1 MQRINR
7 FLLGIAIVFNFFGL
21 APSAWAAYT
30 LDFGDSVVINIRDVP
45 QYSGTFPLQPDG
57 MIVIP
62 HLDEFLVRGL
72 SVKQV
77 QERVTRRLSAV
88 IHNPQVS
95 VVIGAF
101 RPRTVTVLGEVGSPG
116 VVVLSSPDQRVID
129 TIAAAGG
136 FTDRALRYDVVIL
149 RGDGPNAKR
158 IPINV
163 EAMMESGDLTNNIRL
178 EPGDRLQVGRNPWPS
193 WREVFT
199 ATQMVAGFVGTVSL
213 LLVLLQRWSGN
224 AP

>member
-7 FLLGIAIVFNFFGL
+7 FLLGLAFALNFFGL
-21 APSAWAAYT
+21 APAAQASYT

-45 QYSGTFPLQPDG
+45 QYSGTFPIQPDG

-77 QERVTRRLSAV
+77 QERITRKLSAS

-95 VVIGAF
+95 VVIGTF

-116 VVVLSSPDQRVID
+116 VVVLGSPDQRVID

-136 FTDRALRYDVVIL
+136 FTPRSLRYDVVIL
-149 RGDGPNAKR
+149 RGEGPNAKR

-163 EAMMESGDLTNNIRL
+163 EIMMDTGDLTNNIRV
-178 EPGDRLQVGRNPWPS
+178 EPGDRLQVGRSPWPT
-193 WREVFT
+193 WQEVFT
-199 ATQMVAGFVGTVSL
+199 ATQMVAGFIGTVSL